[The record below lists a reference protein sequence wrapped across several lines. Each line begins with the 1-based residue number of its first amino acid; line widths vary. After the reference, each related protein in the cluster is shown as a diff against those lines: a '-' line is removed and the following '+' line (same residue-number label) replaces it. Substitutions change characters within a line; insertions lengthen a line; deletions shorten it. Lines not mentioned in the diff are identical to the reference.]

1 MKRLQQLPEED
12 DASSTGSC
20 ADLEM
25 EVPPA
30 VTVPDETHEAANA
43 EPEHGNEL
51 LAAFE
56 KFLASRGEGSQVPK
70 PPQPVVAPVSGM
82 SVNDICQDKTTV
94 VVAAKLGITIDCGGV
109 ADPGP
114 KDVTPKS
121 QNSSSDES
129 GADGGFN

>member
-1 MKRLQQLPEED
+1 M
-12 DASSTGSC
+12 
-20 ADLEM
+20 
-25 EVPPA
+25 
-30 VTVPDETHEAANA
+30 
-43 EPEHGNEL
+43 L
-51 LAAFE
+51 LYA
-56 KFLASRGEGSQVPK
+56 ASRGEGSQVPK